1 MFCQGQEKKASR
13 RGCDNEDRRA
23 MLCWPEASGHTEG
36 VISKYDSFSIL
47 EDIERFP
54 STLEKTLKSTF
65 RVTRMVKMNRD
76 L

>member
-1 MFCQGQEKKASR
+1 
-13 RGCDNEDRRA
+13 

-36 VISKYDSFSIL
+36 VISKYNSFSIL

-54 STLEKTLKSTF
+54 STLEKTLKSTL